1 MSHLNSHDHL
11 LDKAFDLLNA
21 SKESRIDYVNHDKWI
36 GYPRAQQILER
47 MEDFIT
53 YPQVERMPNLLI
65 VGDSNNGK
73 TQILKRF
80 ADRYPLTVDEQDY
93 AIHQPVVFVSAP
105 AKPDENAFLIRIL
118 EEMVVPYAKN
128 DSLEVK
134 RQKVIRDMQSRSCRM
149 LMIDEIQH
157 IIAGSYNAQKGF
169 LNSIK
174 DLANALKIPI
184 VGAGIEDSF
193 HAIQVDP
200 QMANRFQVEVLERWA
215 FNSKESRKA
224 FAQLIATIE
233 ARLPLPE
240 PSMLYR
246 KPFIEQLYYLSEG
259 LIGELVLIIKQL
271 AVYAIRHDLP
281 CIDDSVFGALNL
293 VPASKRKD
301 LLKRIR

>member
-1 MSHLNSHDHL
+1 MSQYDHL

-21 SKESRIDYVNHDKWI
+21 PLKERIEYVNSDKWI

-47 MEDFIT
+47 MEDFIS
-53 YPQVERMPNLLI
+53 YPKVERMPNLLI

-80 ADRYPLTVDEQDY
+80 ADRYPLTVDEEDY
-93 AIHQPVVFVSAP
+93 TNRQPVVFISAP

-118 EEMVVPYAKN
+118 EEMIVPYAKN
-128 DSLEVK
+128 DSIEVK
-134 RQKVIRDMQSRSCRM
+134 RQKVIRNMEFRETRI
-149 LMIDEIQH
+149 LIIDEIQH
-157 IIAGSYNAQKGF
+157 IIAGSHNAQRGF

-174 DLANALKIPI
+174 DLSNALRIPI
-184 VGAGIEDSF
+184 IGAGIEDAY

-200 QMANRFQVEVLERWA
+200 QMANRFQIEALARWE
-215 FNSKESRKA
+215 FNSRETRKA
-224 FAQLIATIE
+224 FAQLIRTIE

-240 PSMLYR
+240 PSFLY
-246 KPFIEQLYYLSEG
+246 KKLFIEQLYYLSEG
-259 LIGELVLIIKQL
+259 LIGEVVLIIRQL
-271 AVYAIRHDLP
+271 ATYAIKHDLP

-301 LLKRIR
+301 LLKRLR

>member
-1 MSHLNSHDHL
+1 MKTHDHL
-11 LDKAFDLLNA
+11 LDKARELLTA
-21 SKESRIDYVNHDKWI
+21 TTEEKIDYINRDKWI
-36 GYPRAQQILER
+36 GYPRAQEIIER
-47 MEDFIT
+47 LEDFIS

-65 VGDSNNGK
+65 IGDSNNGK

-80 ADRYPLTVDEQDY
+80 ADRYPLIVDEHDY
-93 AIHQPVVFVSAP
+93 TNRQPVVFISAP

-118 EEMVVPYAKN
+118 EDMIVPYAKN

-134 RQKVIRDMQSRSCRM
+134 RQLVIRNMQYRETRM
-149 LMIDEIQH
+149 LIIDEIQH

-174 DLANALKIPI
+174 DLSNTLKIPI
-184 VGAGIEDSF
+184 IGAGIEDAF

-200 QMANRFQVEVLERWA
+200 QMANRFQVEVLERWS
-215 FNSKESRKA
+215 FDSTDNRKS

-233 ARLPLPE
+233 ARIPLPE
-240 PSMLYR
+240 PSFLYK
-246 KPFIEQLYYLSEG
+246 KPFIEQLHYLCEG

-281 CIDDSVFGALNL
+281 RINDSVFTALKI

>member
-1 MSHLNSHDHL
+1 MSQYNHL
-11 LDKAFDLLNA
+11 LDKAFDLLGA
-21 SKESRIDYVNHDKWI
+21 PKEERIEYINLDKWI

-47 MEDFIT
+47 IEDFIS
-53 YPQVERMPNLLI
+53 YPKVERMPNLLI

-80 ADRYPLTVDEQDY
+80 ANRYPLTTDEEDY
-93 AIHQPVVFVSAP
+93 TNRQPVVFISAP
-105 AKPDENAFLIRIL
+105 AKPDENAFLIRVL
-118 EEMVVPYAKN
+118 EEMIVPYAKN

-134 RQKVIRDMQSRSCRM
+134 RQKIIRAMNARETRM
-149 LMIDEIQH
+149 LIIDEIQH

-174 DLANALKIPI
+174 DLSNALRIPI
-184 VGAGIEDSF
+184 VGAGIEDAF
-193 HAIQVDP
+193 HAIQVDS

-215 FNSKESRKA
+215 FDSKENRKA

-233 ARLPLPE
+233 TRLPLPE
-240 PSMLYR
+240 PSFLYK
-246 KPFIEQLYYLSEG
+246 KPFIEQLHYLSEG
-259 LIGELVLIIKQL
+259 LIGELILIIKRL

-281 CIDDSVFGALNL
+281 SIDESVFGDLNL

-301 LLKRIR
+301 LLKRMR

>member
-1 MSHLNSHDHL
+1 MSQYDHL
-11 LDKAFDLLNA
+11 LDKAFDLLEA
-21 SKESRIDYVNHDKWI
+21 SKEDRTEYINSDKWI

-47 MEDFIT
+47 LEDFIS
-53 YPQVERMPNLLI
+53 YPKVERMPNLLI

-80 ADRYPLTVDEQDY
+80 ADRYPLIVDEEDY
-93 AIHQPVVFVSAP
+93 TNRQPVVFISAP

-118 EEMVVPYAKN
+118 EEMIVPYAKN

-134 RQKVIRDMQSRSCRM
+134 RQKVIRSMDSRETRM
-149 LMIDEIQH
+149 LIIDEIQH

-174 DLANALKIPI
+174 DLCNALRIPI

-200 QMANRFQVEVLERWA
+200 QMANRFQVEVLGRWRFDA
-215 FNSKESRKA
+215 KESRKA

-240 PSMLYR
+240 PSFLYK